1 MSDDGFHEIQLNG
14 KQLVFL
20 FMAATV
26 VSVVIFLCGVMVGR
40 GVRGDQPSQASA
52 AASEVAASDTP
63 SPPPASAP
71 APEPAATAPVHD
83 QASAPVPEP
92 ADDESV
98 YKALTSDRPTDEKL
112 KPAGKT
118 APARSAKSQPAAPAP
133 APAPAPATKT
143 AATAAPAATDT
154 AAPPS
159 AVTSGG
165 FAVQVTA
172 LRDRSEAEAIV
183 KRLVGKG
190 YQAYVLN
197 PLPGRPPVYRVQV
210 GRYQNRADADRI
222 AGRLQKEE
230 QFTPWV
236 TH

>member
-26 VSVVIFLCGVMVGR
+26 GAVVIFLCGVMVGR
-40 GVRGDQPSQASA
+40 GVRGDTPSQVTEAAPPPAEA
-52 AASEVAASDTP
+52 AAPA
-63 SPPPASAP
+63 SPPPVAAAPHTDSA
-71 APEPAATAPVHD
+71 AG
-83 QASAPVPEP
+83 PVPEP

-98 YKALTSDRPTDEKL
+98 YKALTSAKPTDEKL
-112 KPAGKT
+112 KPAAKAVRPPP
-118 APARSAKSQPAAPAP
+118 APSPEPKAAAKAPAAPVAET
-133 APAPAPATKT
+133 AT
-143 AATAAPAATDT
+143 
-154 AAPPS
+154 PPS

-172 LRDRSEAEAIV
+172 LRDRSEAESIV

-197 PLPGRPPVYRVQV
+197 PLPGKPPVYRVQV
-210 GRYQNRADADRI
+210 GRYQNRVDADRI
-222 AGRLQKEE
+222 ASRLQKEE